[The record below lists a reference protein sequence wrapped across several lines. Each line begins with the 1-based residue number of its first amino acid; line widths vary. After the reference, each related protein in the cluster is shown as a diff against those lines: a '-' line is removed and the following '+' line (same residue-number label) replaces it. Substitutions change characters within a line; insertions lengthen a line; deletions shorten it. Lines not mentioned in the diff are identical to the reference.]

1 MFFAASIQALFHTL
15 ASALNSFGAVLH
27 TSVVRLSIFS
37 TKSKPHKAA
46 AASAKSDPQYCH
58 KWVSISRSKLPEIKK
73 YVLIALTDE
82 YAYSSVKAIKTYF
95 FISGNLLREI
105 ETHLWQYC
113 GSDFAL
119 AAAALCGFDLVEKIE
134 SLTTDVCNTAPKEFK
149 AEAKVWKRAW
159 IEAAKNI
166 DNRIIR
172 YIESLLFIYYP
183 ERIVNSEVADSDGF
197 GRDCSS
203 SAAGFKPHK
212 DNILDD
218 MFNPPDAK
226 KQKWKS
232 NNFAEELKHFQ
243 GLGLCLKDPVS
254 FFSRI
259 GDEFL
264 MLKRVA
270 KILLSIPVSSA
281 MDRAAVQ

>member
-1 MFFAASIQALFHTL
+1 MS
-15 ASALNSFGAVLH
+15 
-27 TSVVRLSIFS
+27 S
-37 TKSKPHKAA
+37 TNDFIDLKKA
-46 AASAKSDPQYCH
+46 D
-58 KWVSISRSKLPEIKK
+58 V
-73 YVLIALTDE
+73 
-82 YAYSSVKAIKTYF
+82 VKAINEKKALFCDIPSKYSKAADKNIRGVSINGKFAPFLSCKMCSALFQWYKFDNGTGTWKNQSV
-95 FISGNLLREI
+95 INSIQQNL
-105 ETHLWQYC
+105 TKKHVSSSNA

-134 SLTTDVCNTAPKEFK
+134 SLTTDVCNTAPKVFK

-218 MFNPPDAK
+218 MLNPPDAK
-226 KQKWKS
+226 KQKRKF